1 MTYEEII
8 AIVKKPR
15 NDELYHT
22 KSFIQIEEIPYTEC
36 PGAEEYNTC
45 FRITY
50 PYFPDSVHLFL
61 RDAAGNTFLG
71 DEQGL
76 IYLTMTDGGTL
87 LKYCEENGVEPS
99 DKDRVDIVYKFRGFD
114 IDGEEIV
121 VYPFYPDEFD
131 RVFLE
136 GWIGCVCEFGNTID
150 KKGCRAFKEEVKE
163 QDQ

>member
-22 KSFIQIEEIPYTEC
+22 KSFIQIEGIPYTEC

-50 PYFPDSVHLFL
+50 PYFPNSVQLFL
-61 RDAAGNTFLG
+61 RDSAGNSFLG

-76 IYLTMTDGGTL
+76 IYLTMTDGGSL